1 MTGIDRVP
9 ATLARALS
17 ARGFT
22 ALTPVQTAILHAPD
36 ADLLVSA
43 RTGSGKTLAL
53 GLALAR
59 LVLGADGHCPA
70 GPGPRALVL
79 VPTRKLAAQ
88 VRDELAWLFAGTG
101 ARIALAVGGADA
113 AAERAA
119 LAQGCAVVVGTPGRV
134 ADHARRGVLGPDALA
149 TVAFDEADDMLDLGF
164 REELEAILAAL
175 PQRRRTLMFSATI
188 TPRIEALAARFQTD
202 AVRLDIAA
210 RADEGKIVFQ
220 GVLAAPDDRD
230 KAVINLLCLHEPES
244 ALIFCAR
251 RESVTL
257 LAAKLSAR
265 GLRVVALSGDLGQGD
280 RNAAL
285 AAMRD
290 GRAKVCVATDVAARG
305 LDLPGLDLVIH
316 ADLPAN
322 REVLLHRSGRTG
334 RAGRRGLAILVA
346 PPASRRRAEA
356 LIAQA
361 GLELEWRAVPRRED
375 IEAGNRARM
384 LDHVAPVAEVEQDRA
399 AVAELLAAH
408 GPERVAAAFVR
419 LWRAGRP
426 APEDLGGRPAGGPRS
441 RTGGVWF
448 SADLGQ
454 GGQSEVRWILPL
466 LCRLGRV
473 SRRDI
478 GRIRV
483 LDGQTQFEV
492 RSGAAK
498 GFATAA
504 ARRGDGGPRIAR
516 LGARPGE
523 ASPNEA

>member
-22 ALTPVQTAILHAPD
+22 ALTPVQTAVLNAPD

-59 LVLGADGHCPA
+59 LVLGADGHCPP
-70 GPGPRALVL
+70 GPEPRALVL
-79 VPTRKLAAQ
+79 VPTRELAAQ
-88 VRDELAWLFAGTG
+88 VRGELAWLFAGTG

-119 LAQGCAVVVGTPGRV
+119 LVQGCAIVVGTPGRV
-134 ADHARRGVLGPDALA
+134 ADHARRGALRA
-149 TVAFDEADDMLDLGF
+149 EALTTVALDEADDMLDLGF
-164 REELEAILAAL
+164 RDELEAILTAL
-175 PQRRRTLMFSATI
+175 PKRHRTLMFSATI
-188 TPRIEALAARFQTD
+188 TPRIEALAARFQAE
-202 AVRLDIAA
+202 AVRLDIATGAGEA
-210 RADEGKIVFQ
+210 RIVFQ
-220 GVLAAPDDRD
+220 GVLVAPDDRD

-244 ALIFCAR
+244 ALVFCGR
-251 RESVTL
+251 RESVAL
-257 LAAKLSAR
+257 LAAKLSDR
-265 GLRVVALSGDLGQGD
+265 GFRVVALSGDLGQGE

-334 RAGRRGLAILVA
+334 RAGREGLAVLVA
-346 PPASRRRAEA
+346 PPASRRRTEA

-375 IEAGNRARM
+375 IEAGHRARM
-384 LDHVAPVAEVEQDRA
+384 FDHVAPAVEAEQDRA
-399 AVAELLAAH
+399 VATELLAAH

-426 APEDLGGRPAGGPRS
+426 APEDIGGRPAGGARS

-448 SADLGQ
+448 SADLGH

-492 RSGAAK
+492 RSGAAR

-504 ARRGDGGPRIAR
+504 ARHGEGGPRIAR
-516 LGARPGE
+516 LGAHPGGVPSSD
-523 ASPNEA
+523 A